1 MTETTRRILEAL
13 DNADKGRLRIEG
25 LAAPPYREDAL
36 LGASKEF
43 RGLCRST
50 GRSTTG
56 GFSVDVEVLPEGR
69 ARSREVA
76 LGFLNHLLDLSI
88 RNHFRCH

>member
-13 DNADKGRLRIEG
+13 DGADRGRLRLDG

-36 LGASKEF
+36 LEAGEAF
-43 RGLCRST
+43 QRLCRVT
-50 GRSTTG
+50 GRAGEG
-56 GFSVDVEVLPEGR
+56 GFSVEIEVLPEAR

-88 RNHFRCH
+88 RNHFRCR